1 MVNLFEESARLEKIL
16 NSRTYIPS
24 HNRPGLLVGGGVAI
38 GTWGFVISNAEDCF
52 SYILMRNWREEKAMR
67 TR

>member
-1 MVNLFEESARLEKIL
+1 
-16 NSRTYIPS
+16 
-24 HNRPGLLVGGGVAI
+24 LLVEGGGVAI